1 MPIFASSSSAALLP
15 AVGTVFPSSTHLK
28 LAAQRIALAYNL
40 ELKVD
45 RSNERQLWL
54 RCRVPAASS
63 TGTAAPCTFALYAQ
77 QRSDV
82 DLRYEV
88 RSKMEEHSCAAE
100 ARRARTKEA
109 RVWTE
114 RKIDEYEAA
123 LAELGLVSEGKTP
136 GTKRGKATESVGDD
150 EAGDAD
156 EVVRRASS
164 RARRSMVFYGRGA
177 DPTRNKGGKCGRED
191 SEDEDYELSS
201 EEEGQG
207 RAASE
212 RFATGGLY
220 PQLKDFVDEV
230 DKLAENGPIALP
242 SSDATFP
249 SSRALLVRL
258 YAHART
264 HGFTLQ
270 RSGKNDNPR
279 KFRIRCSLGHER
291 HANAPGGRCGYRVVA
306 ERGAGGRWALTTAET
321 THNHPLGGGTVRGPK
336 RPPRKEA
343 RRTTLGAALAPAIT
357 PEPVAH
363 PASTSAA
370 TSGATMGSFLPSHAA
385 SLPSPAQPTLPH
397 REPFFLPDLTA
408 FLAATLPSV
417 PGIGNAHE
425 LARALHRAGIDSRE
439 ALGTLVLFDIGT
451 QRHFLGGLVAGG
463 EVDAWS
469 ATALVGALQEARAGG
484 WA

>member
-1 MPIFASSSSAALLP
+1 MPMFASSSSAALLP

-28 LAAQRIALAYNL
+28 LAVQRIALAYNL

-63 TGTAAPCTFALYAQ
+63 MGTAAQCTFTLYAQ

-82 DLRYEV
+82 GLRYEV
-88 RSKMEEHSCAAE
+88 RSKTEEHSCAAE
-100 ARRARTKEA
+100 ARRARVKEE

-114 RKIDEYEAA
+114 RKIDEYKAA
-123 LAELGLVSEGKTP
+123 LAELGLVSEGETP
-136 GTKRGKATESVGDD
+136 RTKRGKATESVGDD

-164 RARRSMVFYGRGA
+164 RARRSTVFYGRGA
-177 DPTRNKGGKCGRED
+177 DTTRNKGGKCGRED

-230 DKLAENGPIALP
+230 DKLAENE
-242 SSDATFP
+242 
-249 SSRALLVRL
+249 
-258 YAHART
+258 
-264 HGFTLQ
+264 
-270 RSGKNDNPR
+270 NPR
-279 KFRIRCSLGHER
+279 KFHIRCSLGHER
-291 HANAPGGRCGYRVVA
+291 HADAPGGRCGYRVVA
-306 ERGAGGRWALTTAET
+306 ERGTSGRWALTTAET
-321 THNHPLGGGTVRGPK
+321 THKHALAGGTGPGPK
-336 RPPRKEA
+336 RTRRKKA
-343 RRTTLGAALAPAIT
+343 RRTAPAVA
-357 PEPVAH
+357 PAAGPAPALPPPVASTT
-363 PASTSAA
+363 ASTPA
-370 TSGATMGSFLPSHAA
+370 TTSLSVAPTRATAVPPA
-385 SLPSPAQPTLPH
+385 AQPALLLP
-397 REPFFLPDLTA
+397 EQPFLTDLTA
-408 FLAATLPSV
+408 FLAATLPSI
-417 PGIGNAHE
+417 PGIGNAHD
-425 LARALHRAGIDSRE
+425 LARALHRAGIDSRA

-451 QRHFLGGLVAGG
+451 QRHFLGGLGAGG